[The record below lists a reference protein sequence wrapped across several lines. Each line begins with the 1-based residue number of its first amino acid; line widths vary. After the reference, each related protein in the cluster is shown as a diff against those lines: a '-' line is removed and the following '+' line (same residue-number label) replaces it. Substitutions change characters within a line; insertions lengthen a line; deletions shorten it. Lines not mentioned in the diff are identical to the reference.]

1 MRFIK
6 NGPDIPDELLFAH
19 EEGRVVF
26 FCGAGISMPAGLPDF
41 AQLTNKVLE
50 VLRLKASPIEQQAM
64 AINRFDI
71 AIGLIEKRDSG
82 MKAKVRQAIAKLL
95 SGYSKDSKSFATHQ
109 ALLGLA
115 VSRGGSM
122 RLVTTNF
129 DRLFEEVFQADTP
142 KYRYARRY
150 SAPALP
156 VPKLNWNGLVYL
168 HGRLGESPRSDGS
181 VDELVLT
188 SGDFG
193 LAYLKDQ
200 WAARFVTELFQNFTI
215 CFVGYSV
222 EDPVMRY
229 MMDAFAADQRS
240 GATAIRPYAFGV
252 QEEGAEHEQADAW
265 RAKGVEP
272 ILYHPGQDHALLHCT
287 IKAWEENYTSR
298 KLGKD
303 KYIEQYAS
311 RSPLEIGDEEIVRRI
326 LWAVSDTSGIFA
338 KQFSDVTPIPPLEWL
353 FEFAEPRFSKKD
365 LQRFGVRGSF
375 DCHSFSLLAR
385 PSSAEKACMMA
396 LVARER
402 FMGSPLDRL
411 MRHLGQWLA
420 KHVEDPRLLAWVVR
434 EGGCVHPGFS
444 HALSDSL
451 KSESVSSHVR
461 ILWQMVLLGR
471 MRQED
476 TLFRMH
482 KWIELLEIG
491 GCTPAL
497 RIEFRDMIAPVLT
510 VDSISGV
517 KSLQVVESF
526 KEWSSLAFEV
536 RTQDTHPFSAFS
548 RILRKDAFRRNAQ
561 FFLDDVE
568 QSLRDALEIRE
579 NLDKIGMLKKEHPRW
594 VRSIIELRERSYD
607 PLWQSWV
614 YLLRETCIVV
624 GRNEFS
630 VLERAI
636 MRWLHDEVA
645 ILRRLAISIATRFGT
660 PVCEKIC
667 DEVIT
672 PNADALWCEEF
683 WPEINAWMKCVVSK
697 LSPDQMKRLWG
708 TIIEGPPPTSS
719 FLKLDDPDWNLSIS
733 KRMTLDRIETCI
745 DAGGILPDDAANY
758 LSELRRE
765 FPHWHMRSEEFIKS
779 LGGPA
784 LQRVVPVHTEY
795 PLDLEGIV
803 ATIEQSDGRIEPIDV
818 GWYEYSKLDP
828 EASLQ
833 VLQHL
838 ANKGRWG
845 IDYWQESLRGW
856 ADADHTEARTE
867 STIAA
872 LQALP
877 GDVFAGIN
885 SDATRWVKTVTKSRV
900 GNASELF
907 ALCHRLLE
915 GALKEASLS
924 SADPHNH
931 AINMPGGWI
940 VEAVLNLWYS
950 ATPQRG
956 EGLSGDVHSIFSEI
970 CASLAPGSVYG
981 RCILAG
987 HVESLMFVDEQWTST
1002 HILPLFQWN
1011 EPEVEARNAW
1021 VGYLYSPR
1029 GEDEFVIGVRG
1040 SLEDTARHY
1049 MSLGDSATNFS
1060 RLVAFLGLQE
1070 YPVLTDAELHG
1081 IMSSLPKEG
1090 VATVARALH
1099 LALLEDGQERDAFW
1113 TNHLGPFLKRLW
1125 PSSVESMSQ
1134 FACASLAELAAETD
1148 LCFPLAVDAISEHL
1162 HFQPEVPEH
1171 LLEILLERGHCQ
1183 NFPGAALE
1191 LIDWSLHSGRTW
1203 GCSGLGECLETIYS
1217 AGPEV
1222 LNDPRFQRLSRVLGE
1237 SGGSGAWGSVA
1248 PPEGIDI

>member
-1 MRFIK
+1 MQFIK

-19 EEGRVVF
+19 EEGSVVF
-26 FCGAGISMPAGLPDF
+26 FCGAGISMPAGLPSF
-41 AQLTNKVLE
+41 AQLTHKILG
-50 VLRLKASPIEQQAM
+50 RLGSAPLPVEEQAM
-64 AINRFDI
+64 RSNRFDI
-71 AIGLIEKRDSG
+71 AIGLIEKRDRG
-82 MKAKVRQAIAKLL
+82 MKAKVRQAAASLL
-95 SGYSKDSKSFATHQ
+95 SGYNKDPENLATHK

-115 VSRGGSM
+115 VTRQGSI

-129 DRLFEEVFQADTP
+129 DRLFEDVIQAHPT
-142 KYRYARRY
+142 RFACARRY

-168 HGRLGESPRSDGS
+168 HGRLGESPKTDGS

-240 GATAIRPYAFGV
+240 GATANTPYAFGV
-252 QEEGAEHEQADAW
+252 QDDGAEHDQADAW

-272 ILYHPGQDHALLHCT
+272 ILYHPVQDHALLHRT
-287 IKAWEENYTSR
+287 LRVWEENYTSR

-311 RSPLEIGDEEIVRRI
+311 RSPFEDGDEEIARRI

-338 KQFSDVTPIPPLEWL
+338 KQFSDVTPTPPLEWL
-353 FEFAEPRFSKKD
+353 FEFAKPQFSKKD

-375 DCHSFSLLAR
+375 DCHSFSLLTR

-471 MRQED
+471 MRRED

-482 KWIELLEIG
+482 NWIELLEIG

-497 RIEFRDMIAPVLT
+497 RIEFRDMIAPVLA

-536 RTQDTHPFSAFS
+536 RPQDTHPFSAFS
-548 RILRKDAFRRNAQ
+548 RFLRKGAFCRNAHL
-561 FFLDDVE
+561 FLDDVE
-568 QSLRDALEIRE
+568 QSLRDAMEIRE
-579 NLDKIGMLKKEHPRW
+579 DLSKIGMLKKEYPSS
-594 VRSIIELRERSYD
+594 VSSIKELTERSYD

-614 YLLRETCIVV
+614 YLLRETCIVA
-624 GRNEFS
+624 GSNEFS
-630 VLERAI
+630 VLECAI
-636 MRWLHDEVA
+636 KRWLHDEVA
-645 ILRRLAISIATRFGT
+645 IFRRLAISIATRFGT
-660 PVCEKIC
+660 PVCEMIC
-667 DEVIT
+667 DGVIT
-672 PNADALWCEEF
+672 PNVDALWCEEF

-697 LSPDQMKRLWG
+697 LSPDQMKRLWDA
-708 TIIEGPPPTSS
+708 IIEGPPPTSS
-719 FLKLDDPDWNLSIS
+719 FLRPDDPVWNLSMS
-733 KRMTLDRIETCI
+733 KRRTLDRIETCI
-745 DAGGILPDDAANY
+745 DAGGTVPDKAAMY

-765 FPHWHMRSEEFIKS
+765 FPNYHKRSEEYIQS
-779 LGGPA
+779 LG
-784 LQRVVPVHTEY
+784 RPVLRRLSSIHTEY
-795 PLDLEGIV
+795 PSDVDSIAAAIV
-803 ATIEQSDGRIEPIDV
+803 NAEGRIDPLDA
-818 GWYEYSKLDP
+818 GWYERSKLDT
-828 EASLQ
+828 ETTLRALE
-833 VLQHL
+833 HL
-838 ANKGRWG
+838 ACEGRWD
-845 IDYWQESLRGW
+845 IDFWQDSLRGW
-856 ADADHTEARTE
+856 ADAEQTEARIGI
-867 STIAA
+867 IASA
-872 LQALP
+872 LDAMPDGVLE
-877 GDVFAGIN
+877 GVIR
-885 SDATRWVKTVTKSRV
+885 DATRWFKAATKS
-900 GNASELF
+900 GAGDPGELYR
-907 ALCHRLLE
+907 LCRRLL
-915 GALKEASLS
+915 GWALSHTSDANSDPLRHAS
-924 SADPHNH
+924 D
-931 AINMPGGWI
+931 MPGGRI
-940 VEAVLNLWYS
+940 AEAVLNLWYS
-950 ATPQRG
+950 TNPQRA
-956 EGLSGDVHSIFSEI
+956 EGLNDDVRAILSDLCVS
-970 CASLAPGSVYG
+970 SAPGAIHG

-987 HVESLMFVDEQWTST
+987 NVESLLLVDEQWTMT
-1002 HILPLFQWN
+1002 HILPLFDWKKSG
-1011 EPEVEARNAW
+1011 VEARNAW
-1021 VGYLYSPR
+1021 VGYLYSLQR
-1029 GEDEFVIGVRG
+1029 YDDVVLRVRG
-1040 SLEDTARHY
+1040 SLVGTACHY
-1049 MSLGDSATNFS
+1049 KELGNSATNLT
-1060 RLVAFLGLQE
+1060 RLVAFLGIQE
-1070 YPVLTDAELHG
+1070 NPVLTQTELHD
-1081 IMSSLPKEG
+1081 IIASMPKEG
-1090 VATVARALH
+1090 VAAIAQTLLQALT
-1099 LALLEDGQERDAFW
+1099 EDGEDRDAFW
-1113 TNHLGPFLKRLW
+1113 TNHLGSFLEHSW

-1134 FACASLAELAAETD
+1134 SACACLAEMAAETD
-1148 LCFPLAVDAISEHL
+1148 LCFPLAVDTVMQHL
-1162 HFQPEVPEH
+1162 HFKPEVPEH

-1191 LIDWSLHSGRTW
+1191 LIDWALHSGRTW
-1203 GCSGLGECLETIYS
+1203 GCNGLGECLETIYS

-1222 LNDPRFQRLSRVLGE
+1222 VNDPRFQRLARVLGE

-1248 PPEGIDI
+1248 PPEGIDN